1 MKTLLLTDLHLS
13 NKSFKGVSLLEPQV
27 NCILD
32 IVEEEKPHEIIIMGD
47 VFMNRSPSPSALL
60 ALKDIIKKATL
71 YASKI
76 VILRGN
82 HDSETKADDGITA
95 LSVFD
100 NSHLPSRACLVTV
113 IDHAMVDHDQK
124 RVYIPHYE
132 NVATI
137 LHWLRSS
144 PKGYTIFGHFGFVGC
159 LNSTGDKDFDI
170 SLNEFNN
177 KTYLG
182 HIHKHSISWNDENQ
196 ITVLGTPYTTNFGEQ
211 GKLCI
216 YGVQDEHGES
226 FYFKD
231 VNSGPQHLAVS
242 YKNLIGHFDIYKKL
256 INESKYSTLLRV
268 NVEKD
273 DTIDDFLIDQ
283 LEVVYIDFKFL
294 PVEELKEFDQSEY
307 QPQRELFTIN
317 DQIIE
322 DYVDKHNTSL
332 DKEEIMWGLDLLKDE
347 DR

>member
-1 MKTLLLTDLHLS
+1 MKSLLLTDLHLS
-13 NKSFKGVSLLEPQV
+13 NKSFKGASLLEHQV
-27 NCILD
+27 KCILD

-47 VFMNRSPSPSALL
+47 IFMQRSPSPSALL
-60 ALKDIIKKATL
+60 ALKKIIDKSLFYAPRITL
-71 YASKI
+71 I
-76 VILRGN
+76 RGN
-82 HDSETKADDGITA
+82 HDSETKADDGVTA
-95 LSVFD
+95 LSAFNQVRVIT
-100 NSHLPSRACLVTV
+100 HTV
-113 IDHAMVDHDQK
+113 MCPLDK

-132 NVATI
+132 NQNTI
-137 LHWLRSS
+137 LDALRSA
-144 PKGYTIFGHFGFVGC
+144 PKDYTIFGHFGFVGC

-170 SLNEFNN
+170 SLDEFNN
-177 KTYLG
+177 PTYLG
-182 HIHKHSISWNDENQ
+182 HIHKHSINWSGDNQ

-211 GKLCI
+211 GKPCF
-216 YGVQDEHGES
+216 YGVTDGEVGGPLNNN

-231 VNSGPQHLAVS
+231 IKSGPQHLVVS

-256 INESKYSTLLRV
+256 INESKYSTLLRI
-268 NVEKD
+268 NIEKD
-273 DTIDDFLIDQ
+273 DSIDDSLIDQ
-283 LEVVYIDFKFL
+283 LETIYMDFKFL

-317 DQIIE
+317 DQILE